1 VDVQERRQ
9 WVAAGHKDLSVSQ
22 QCVLAGLPRSS
33 FYYAPVGVEGEANCA
48 LMKQIDR
55 LYLKRPF
62 YGSPRITDWLEEFG
76 WYVNEKR
83 VARLMR
89 LMGIHSILP
98 GPHTSR
104 PHPAHVKYPYL
115 LRGLAIKV
123 PNQVWCADI
132 TYIPLRRGYLYL
144 MAVMDWFSR
153 YVLAWELSNSM
164 ETAFCLQALNRA
176 LMRATPDISN
186 TDQGSQF
193 TSEVYTGRLKAAG
206 VQISMDGR
214 GRALD
219 NVFIERLWRSVKYE
233 EVYPS
238 DYADGQ
244 VAYHR
249 LDRYFRFYNT
259 ERRHQSLEK
268 RTPSEVYFNRQAA
281 DEVRRAQEEAER
293 TLQAADCGAG
303 APLPLRSSDELL
315 TPILESQGSGALPRQ
330 TTRKGHRG
338 MEVDRQKRIA

>member
-1 VDVQERRQ
+1 MDAQERRQ
-9 WVAAGHKDLSVSQ
+9 WVKTGHRDLSVSQ

-33 FYYAPVGVEGEANCA
+33 FYHVPVAVESETNCA

-62 YGSPRITDWLEEFG
+62 YGSPRMTDWLEDFG

-115 LRGLAIKV
+115 LLGLAIRA

-132 TYIPLRRGYLYL
+132 TYLPLRRGYLYL
-144 MAVMDWFSR
+144 VAVMDWFSR

-176 LMRATPDISN
+176 LILGKPEISN
-186 TDQGSQF
+186 TDQGCQF
-193 TSEVYTGRLKAAG
+193 TSEPFTARLKDAG

-244 VAYHR
+244 VAHHR
-249 LDRYFRFYNT
+249 LGRYFRFYNT
-259 ERRHQSLEK
+259 ERRHQALEK

-281 DEVRRAQEEAER
+281 AAARQAQKEAESLR
-293 TLQAADCGAG
+293 QAA
-303 APLPLRSSDELL
+303 
-315 TPILESQGSGALPRQ
+315 
-330 TTRKGHRG
+330 
-338 MEVDRQKRIA
+338 V

>member
-1 VDVQERRQ
+1 MAKKKALTVDVQERRQ

-104 PHPAHVKYPYL
+104 PHPAHVKHPYL
-115 LRGLAIKV
+115 LRGLAIRV

-144 MAVMDWFSR
+144 VAVMDWFSR

-176 LMRATPDISN
+176 LILGKPDISN

-193 TSEVYTGRLKAAG
+193 TSEVYTGRLKDAG

-244 VAYHR
+244 VAHQR
-249 LDRYFRFYNT
+249 LGRYFRFYNT

-268 RTPSEVYFNRQAA
+268 RTPREVYFNRHVAA
-281 DEVRRAQEEAER
+281 EVRRAQEETER
-293 TLQAADCGAG
+293 YSA
-303 APLPLRSSDELL
+303 R
-315 TPILESQGSGALPRQ
+315 
-330 TTRKGHRG
+330 
-338 MEVDRQKRIA
+338 

>member
-1 VDVQERRQ
+1 MQERRQ
-9 WVAAGHKDLSVSQ
+9 WVKTGHGDLSVSQ

-33 FYYAPVGVEGEANCA
+33 FYHVPMAVESEPNCA

-76 WYVNEKR
+76 WHVNEKR

-115 LRGLAIKV
+115 LRGLAIRA

-132 TYIPLRRGYLYL
+132 TYLPLRRGYLYL
-144 MAVMDWFSR
+144 VAVMDWFSR

-176 LMRATPDISN
+176 LLMGTPDISN

-193 TSEVYTGRLKAAG
+193 TSEPFTGRLKNAG

-244 VAYHR
+244 VAHHR

-259 ERRHQSLEK
+259 ERRHQSLDK
-268 RTPSEVYFNRQAA
+268 RTPSEVYFNRPAA
-281 DEVRRAQEEAER
+281 AAVRRAQEEAESLR
-293 TLQAADCGAG
+293 QAA
-303 APLPLRSSDELL
+303 
-315 TPILESQGSGALPRQ
+315 
-330 TTRKGHRG
+330 
-338 MEVDRQKRIA
+338 V